1 MSETK
6 YVRYVTINAIISIQY
21 ILLET
26 LDSSILTAAS
36 MAIVGSGGQMVY
48 AQITANSAAI
58 TAPMVCTVLDSDCL
72 YAAAA
77 PTNAMPAQE
86 RNAVNWNASVVA
98 ESIGGSIMKTT
109 VHIAKVNVHG
119 CLLT

>member
-1 MSETK
+1 
-6 YVRYVTINAIISIQY
+6 
-21 ILLET
+21 
-26 LDSSILTAAS
+26 
-36 MAIVGSGGQMVY
+36 MAIVGSGGQIVY
-48 AQITANSAAI
+48 AHITANRAAI
-58 TAPMVCTVLDSDCL
+58 TAPTVCAVFVIDCL

-98 ESIGGSIMKTT
+98 ESIGGSIMKAT
-109 VHIAKVNVHG
+109 VHIAKVNIHG

>member
-1 MSETK
+1 MK
-6 YVRYVTINAIISIQY
+6 AVISIQY
-21 ILLET
+21 VLLVLFESNT
-26 LDSSILTAAS
+26 LTATS
-36 MAIVGSGGQMVY
+36 MDIVGIGGQIVY
-48 AQITANSAAI
+48 AHITANSAAI

-77 PTNAMPAQE
+77 PTNAMPAQL

-98 ESIGGSIMKTT
+98 ESIGGSIMKAT

>member
-1 MSETK
+1 
-6 YVRYVTINAIISIQY
+6 
-21 ILLET
+21 
-26 LDSSILTAAS
+26 

-77 PTNAMPAQE
+77 PTNAMPAQL
-86 RNAVNWNASVVA
+86 RNAVNWNVSVVA
-98 ESIGGSIMKTT
+98 ESIGGSIMKAT
-109 VHIAKVNVHG
+109 VHIAKVNIQG

>member
-1 MSETK
+1 
-6 YVRYVTINAIISIQY
+6 
-21 ILLET
+21 
-26 LDSSILTAAS
+26 
-36 MAIVGSGGQMVY
+36 MAIVGSGGQIVY
-48 AQITANSAAI
+48 AHITANSAAI
-58 TAPMVCTVLDSDCL
+58 TAPMVCTVFVIDCL

-77 PTNAMPAQE
+77 PTNVIPAQL

-98 ESIGGSIMKTT
+98 ESIGGSIMKAT

>member
-1 MSETK
+1 MK
-6 YVRYVTINAIISIQY
+6 AAISIQY

-26 LDSSILTAAS
+26 LDSNILTAAS
-36 MAIVGSGGQMVY
+36 IAIVGSSGQMVY
-48 AQITANSAAI
+48 AHITANSAAI
-58 TAPMVCTVLDSDCL
+58 TAPMVCTVFVIDCL

-86 RNAVNWNASVVA
+86 RNAVNWNVSVVA
-98 ESIGGSIMKTT
+98 ESIGGSMVKAT
-109 VHIAKVNVHG
+109 VHMANVNVHG

>member
-1 MSETK
+1 
-6 YVRYVTINAIISIQY
+6 
-21 ILLET
+21 
-26 LDSSILTAAS
+26 

-48 AQITANSAAI
+48 AHITANSAAI
-58 TAPMVCTVLDSDCL
+58 IAPMVCTVFVIDCL

-98 ESIGGSIMKTT
+98 ESIGGSMVKATS
-109 VHIAKVNVHG
+109 HMAMVNVHG

>member
-48 AQITANSAAI
+48 AHITANSAAI
-58 TAPMVCTVLDSDCL
+58 IAPMVCTVFVIDCL

-86 RNAVNWNASVVA
+86 RNAVNWNAAVVA
-98 ESIGGSIMKTT
+98 ESIGGSIMKAT
-109 VHIAKVNVHG
+109 VHIAKVNIHG

>member
-1 MSETK
+1 MSEIK
-6 YVRYVTINAIISIQY
+6 YVIYVTINAIISIQY
-21 ILLET
+21 ILLVV

-77 PTNAMPAQE
+77 PTNAMPAQL
-86 RNAVNWNASVVA
+86 RNAVNWNVSVVA
-98 ESIGGSIMKTT
+98 ESIGGSIMKAT

>member
-1 MSETK
+1 
-6 YVRYVTINAIISIQY
+6 
-21 ILLET
+21 
-26 LDSSILTAAS
+26 

-77 PTNAMPAQE
+77 PTNAMPAQL
-86 RNAVNWNASVVA
+86 RNAVNCYISVVA
-98 ESIGGSIMKTT
+98 ESIGGSIMKATG
-109 VHIAKVNVHG
+109 HIAKVNVHG

>member
-58 TAPMVCTVLDSDCL
+58 IAPMVCTVLDSDCL
-72 YAAAA
+72 YAVAA
-77 PTNAMPAQE
+77 PTKAIPAQL
-86 RNAVNWNASVVA
+86 RNAVNWHVSVVA
-98 ESIGGSIMKTT
+98 ETIGGSMVKATS
-109 VHIAKVNVHG
+109 HMANVNVHG

>member
-48 AQITANSAAI
+48 AHITANSAAI

-98 ESIGGSIMKTT
+98 ESIGGSIMNAT